1 MVVILNRD
9 DVSVFLLSL
18 THLSLTNQS
27 LLLAL
32 VLTKTTY
39 SELLFDIK
47 LSLFKY
53 GRLFLLHS

>member
-47 LSLFKY
+47 LSPFKY